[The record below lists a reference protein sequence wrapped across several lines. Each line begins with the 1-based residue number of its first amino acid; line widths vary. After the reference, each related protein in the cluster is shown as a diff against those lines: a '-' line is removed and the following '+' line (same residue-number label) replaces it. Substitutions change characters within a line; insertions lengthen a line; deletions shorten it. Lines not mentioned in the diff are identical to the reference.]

1 MKRSKVDRLF
11 SEETTRKYK
20 IFLYVLTITIVSVL
34 AIVILNFY
42 FQKNR
47 KEYVSYKESSDI
59 DYKVYL
65 K

>member
-59 DYKVYL
+59 DY
-65 K
+65 